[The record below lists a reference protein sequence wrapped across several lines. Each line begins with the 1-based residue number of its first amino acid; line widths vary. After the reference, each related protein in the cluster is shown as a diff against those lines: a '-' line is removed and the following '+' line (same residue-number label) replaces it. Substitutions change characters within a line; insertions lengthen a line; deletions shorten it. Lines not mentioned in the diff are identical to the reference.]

1 MDLVV
6 HRRKERIKNIKGF
19 DNEGL
24 LRSLAFYS
32 ECYDKCMDNREDW
45 YMAEY
50 FIDNLSIINEEIERR
65 SLSAK
70 VN

>member
-6 HRRKERIKNIKGF
+6 YKRKERIKTIKGF

-24 LRSLAFYS
+24 LRSLTFYR
-32 ECYDKCMDNREDW
+32 ECYDRCMENRVDW

-50 FIDNLSIINEEIERR
+50 FIDNISIIKDEMEKRNI
-65 SLSAK
+65 STK